1 MRLNTDARL
10 PQGDDVRGL
19 KQRLYEIN
27 RDICTQVNAMAEG
40 SMQGATNAAQAAP
53 SSGNYATGDFVRN
66 SAPAELGA
74 GGSRYVVFGWVCVAA
89 PLTFVDMRFLTG
101 N

>member
-10 PQGDDVRGL
+10 PQTEDPRGL

-27 RDICTQVNAMAEG
+27 RDICTQVNQLAEG
-40 SMQGATNAAQAAP
+40 AIQAASNAAPAAP
-53 SSGNYATGDFVRN
+53 TSGTYARGDFVRN
-66 SAPAELGA
+66 SAPAELGT
-74 GGSRYVVFGWVCVAA
+74 GGSKYVIFGWICTAA
-89 PLTFVDMRFLTG
+89 PGTFLPMRFLTG